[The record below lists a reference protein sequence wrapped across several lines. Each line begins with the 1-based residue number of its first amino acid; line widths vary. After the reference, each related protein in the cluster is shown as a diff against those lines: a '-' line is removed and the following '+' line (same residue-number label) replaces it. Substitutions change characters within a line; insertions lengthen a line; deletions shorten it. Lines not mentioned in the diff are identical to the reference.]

1 MLEVRSGG
9 QSVGQERRCGGR
21 RLGLRVL
28 GGFLLLYV
36 AVWVTTLVLGVGPNM
51 LMRHLGVPDST
62 RILIGSTISR
72 SGSLAATLFLSAIAL
87 RCVAGLS
94 PREVM
99 LPFRNGWW
107 LDLLVGLVL
116 AGGAMG
122 LLFLVERA
130 AGWLTVSGWRWS
142 EAQDAVWLRSAWLA
156 LLANLL
162 AAVGEE
168 AMFRGYLLPGLSRAW
183 GKGAALA
190 VMAVLFAVPHLLVSG
205 AAETHWVVFT
215 AALAL
220 PGLMLGWTALRS
232 GDLWLPVGIHFAWNL
247 VQGDVL
253 NLTGSPAGGTLF
265 GAVTE
270 QTGPAWFVG
279 TSYGIEVGVSGVVA
293 LLLVAGGVVSW
304 TAWSRRRPLEG
315 AGSRALEMP

>member
-1 MLEVRSGG
+1 VSGG
-9 QSVGQERRCGGR
+9 DAEAVGQVKDHA
-21 RLGLRVL
+21 LGLRVL
-28 GGFLLLYV
+28 GGFVVLYV
-36 AVWVTTLVLGVGPNM
+36 AVWLTTLVLGVGPNM

-72 SGSLAATLFLSAIAL
+72 SGTLAATLFLSAVAL
-87 RCVAGLS
+87 RRVAGLS

-107 LDLLVGLVL
+107 RDLLVGLVL

-122 LLFLVERA
+122 LLFVLERA
-130 AGWLTVSGWRWS
+130 AGWLTVRDWRWN
-142 EAQDAVWLRSAWLA
+142 EAPGAVWLRSAWLA

-162 AAVGEE
+162 AAAGEE
-168 AMFRGYLLPGLSRAW
+168 AMFRGYLLPGLRRAW

-205 AAETHWVVFT
+205 AAETHWAVFT

-247 VQGDVL
+247 VQGDLL
-253 NLTGSPAGGTLF
+253 NLTGSPAGGIVF

-279 TSYGIEVGVSGVVA
+279 TSYGIEVGVSGILA
-293 LLLVAGGVVSW
+293 LLSVFGGVWLW
-304 TAWSRRRPLEG
+304 TAIGQRRKPRV
-315 AGSRALEMP
+315 AV

>member
-1 MLEVRSGG
+1 VSGG
-9 QSVGQERRCGGR
+9 DAEAVGQVKDHAV
-21 RLGLRVL
+21 GLRVL
-28 GGFLLLYV
+28 GGFVVLYV
-36 AVWVTTLVLGVGPNM
+36 AVWLTTLVLGVGPNM

-72 SGSLAATLFLSAIAL
+72 SGTLVATLFLSAVAL
-87 RCVAGLS
+87 RRVAGLS

-107 LDLLVGLVL
+107 RDLLVGLVL

-122 LLFLVERA
+122 LLFVLERA
-130 AGWLTVSGWRWS
+130 AGWLTVRDWRWN
-142 EAQDAVWLRSAWLA
+142 EAPGAVWLRSAWLA

-162 AAVGEE
+162 AAAGEE
-168 AMFRGYLLPGLSRAW
+168 AMFRGYLLPGLRRAW

-205 AAETHWVVFT
+205 AAETHWAVFT

-247 VQGDVL
+247 VQGDLL
-253 NLTGSPAGGTLF
+253 NLTGSPAGGIVF

-279 TSYGIEVGVSGVVA
+279 TSYGIEVGVSGILA
-293 LLLVAGGVVSW
+293 LLSVFGGVWLW
-304 TAWSRRRPLEG
+304 TAIGQRRKPRV
-315 AGSRALEMP
+315 AV

>member
-1 MLEVRSGG
+1 VSGG
-9 QSVGQERRCGGR
+9 DAEAVGQVKDHA
-21 RLGLRVL
+21 LGLRVL
-28 GGFLLLYV
+28 GGFVVLYV
-36 AVWVTTLVLGVGPNM
+36 AVWLTTLVLGVGPNM

-72 SGSLAATLFLSAIAL
+72 SGTLVATLFLSAVAL
-87 RCVAGLS
+87 RRVAGLS
-94 PREVM
+94 SREVM

-107 LDLLVGLVL
+107 RDFLVGLVL

-122 LLFLVERA
+122 LLFVLERA
-130 AGWLTVSGWRWS
+130 AGWLTVRDWRWN
-142 EAQDAVWLRSAWLA
+142 EAPGAVWLRSAWLA

-162 AAVGEE
+162 AAAGEE
-168 AMFRGYLLPGLSRAW
+168 AMFRGYLLPGLRRAW

-205 AAETHWVVFT
+205 AAETHWAVFT

-247 VQGDVL
+247 VQGDLL
-253 NLTGSPAGGTLF
+253 NLTGSPAGGIVF

-279 TSYGIEVGVSGVVA
+279 TSYGIEVGVSGILA
-293 LLLVAGGVVSW
+293 LLSVFGGVWLW
-304 TAWSRRRPLEG
+304 TAIGQRRKPRV
-315 AGSRALEMP
+315 AV

>member
-1 MLEVRSGG
+1 VSGG
-9 QSVGQERRCGGR
+9 DAEAVGQVKDHA
-21 RLGLRVL
+21 LGLRVL
-28 GGFLLLYV
+28 GGFVVLYV
-36 AVWVTTLVLGVGPNM
+36 AVWLTTLVLGVGPNM
-51 LMRHLGVPDST
+51 VMRHLGVPDST

-72 SGSLAATLFLSAIAL
+72 SGTLAATLFLSAVAL
-87 RCVAGLS
+87 RRVAGLS

-107 LDLLVGLVL
+107 RDLLVGLVL

-122 LLFLVERA
+122 LLFVLERA
-130 AGWLTVSGWRWS
+130 AGWLTVRDWRWN
-142 EAQDAVWLRSAWLA
+142 EAPGAVWLRSAWLA

-162 AAVGEE
+162 AAAGEE
-168 AMFRGYLLPGLSRAW
+168 AMFRGYLLPGLRRAW

-205 AAETHWVVFT
+205 AAETHWAVFT

-247 VQGDVL
+247 VQGDLL
-253 NLTGSPAGGTLF
+253 NLTGSPAGGIVF

-279 TSYGIEVGVSGVVA
+279 TSYGIEVGVSGILA
-293 LLLVAGGVVSW
+293 LLSVFGGVWLW
-304 TAWSRRRPLEG
+304 TAIGQRRKPRV
-315 AGSRALEMP
+315 AV

>member
-1 MLEVRSGG
+1 VSGG
-9 QSVGQERRCGGR
+9 DAEAVGQVKDHA
-21 RLGLRVL
+21 LGLRVL
-28 GGFLLLYV
+28 GGFVVLYV
-36 AVWVTTLVLGVGPNM
+36 AVWLTTLVLGVGPNM
-51 LMRHLGVPDST
+51 VMRHLGVPDST

-72 SGSLAATLFLSAIAL
+72 SGTLAATLFLSAVAL
-87 RCVAGLS
+87 RRVAGLS
-94 PREVM
+94 SREVM

-107 LDLLVGLVL
+107 RDFLVGLVL

-122 LLFLVERA
+122 LLFVLERA
-130 AGWLTVSGWRWS
+130 AGWLTVRDWRWN
-142 EAQDAVWLRSAWLA
+142 EAPGAVWLRSAWLA

-162 AAVGEE
+162 AAAGEE
-168 AMFRGYLLPGLSRAW
+168 AMFRGYLLPGLRRAW

-205 AAETHWVVFT
+205 AAETHWAVFT

-247 VQGDVL
+247 VQGDLL
-253 NLTGSPAGGTLF
+253 NLTGSPAGGIVF

-279 TSYGIEVGVSGVVA
+279 TSYGIEVGVSGILA
-293 LLLVAGGVVSW
+293 LLSVFGGVWLW
-304 TAWSRRRPLEG
+304 TAIGQRRKPRV
-315 AGSRALEMP
+315 AV

>member
-1 MLEVRSGG
+1 MID
-9 QSVGQERRCGGR
+9 VGSNGETEYQERLGGDL

-28 GGFLLLYV
+28 GGFVLLYV
-36 AVWVTTLVLGVGPNM
+36 AVWATTLVLGVGPNM
-51 LMRHLGVPDST
+51 LMRHLGVPDAQ
-62 RILIGSTISR
+62 RILVGSTISR
-72 SGSLAATLFLSAIAL
+72 SGTLAATLLLSAVAL
-87 RCVAGLS
+87 RRVARLS

-99 LPFRNGWW
+99 LPFRHGWW
-107 LDLLVGLVL
+107 RDLLLGLAL

-122 LLFLVERA
+122 LLFAIERA
-130 AGWLTVSGWRWS
+130 AGWLTVSSWRWN
-142 EAQDAVWLRSAWLA
+142 DASGAAWLRSAWLA

-183 GKGAALA
+183 GERAALIF
-190 VMAVLFAVPHLLVSG
+190 MAVLFAVPHLLVSG
-205 AAETHWVVFT
+205 AAETHWALFT

-247 VQGDVL
+247 VQGDLL
-253 NLTGSPAGGTLF
+253 NLTGSPARGTVF

-270 QTGPAWFVG
+270 QAGPAWFVG
-279 TSYGIEVGVSGVVA
+279 TRYGIEVGVAGVLA
-293 LLLVAGGVVSW
+293 LLLVTGGVVWW
-304 TAWSRRRPLEG
+304 TTWRGCRP
-315 AGSRALEMP
+315 

>member
-1 MLEVRSGG
+1 V
-9 QSVGQERRCGGR
+9 
-21 RLGLRVL
+21 
-28 GGFLLLYV
+28 LYV
-36 AVWVTTLVLGVGPNM
+36 AVWLNTLVLGVGPNM
-51 LMRHLGVPDST
+51 LMRQVGVPDT
-62 RILIGSTISR
+62 QRILIGSTISR
-72 SGSLAATLFLSAIAL
+72 SGTLTATLFLSAVAL
-87 RCVAGLS
+87 RRVAGLS

-107 LDLLVGLVL
+107 RDLLVGLVL

-122 LLFLVERA
+122 LLFAVEWA
-130 AGWLTVSGWRWS
+130 AGWLAVRGWRWNQGPPG
-142 EAQDAVWLRSAWLA
+142 AWLRSAWLA

-190 VMAVLFAVPHLLVSG
+190 VMAVLFAIPHLLVSG
-205 AAETHWVVFT
+205 AAQTHWAVFT

-220 PGLMLGWTALRS
+220 PGVMLGWTALRS

-247 VQGDVL
+247 IQGDLL

-265 GAVTE
+265 GALTE

-279 TSYGIEVGVSGVVA
+279 TSYGIEVGVSGLLALLVVMVGVA
-293 LLLVAGGVVSW
+293 LW
-304 TAWSRRRPLEG
+304 TAWRGCRS
-315 AGSRALEMP
+315 

>member
-1 MLEVRSGG
+1 MSGG
-9 QSVGQERRCGGR
+9 DAEAVGQVKDHA
-21 RLGLRVL
+21 LGLRVL
-28 GGFLLLYV
+28 GGFVVLYV
-36 AVWVTTLVLGVGPNM
+36 AVWLTTLVLGVGPNM

-72 SGSLAATLFLSAIAL
+72 SGTLAATLFLSAVAL
-87 RCVAGLS
+87 RRVAGLS
-94 PREVM
+94 PREAL

-107 LDLLVGLVL
+107 CDLLVGLVL

-122 LLFLVERA
+122 LLFVLERA
-130 AGWLTVSGWRWS
+130 AGWLTVRDWRWN
-142 EAQDAVWLRSAWLA
+142 EAPGAVWLRSAWLA

-162 AAVGEE
+162 AAAGEE
-168 AMFRGYLLPGLSRAW
+168 AMFRGYLLPGLRRAW

-205 AAETHWVVFT
+205 AAETHWAVFT

-247 VQGDVL
+247 VQGDLL
-253 NLTGSPAGGTLF
+253 NLTGSPAGGIVF

-279 TSYGIEVGVSGVVA
+279 TSYGIEVGVSGILA
-293 LLLVAGGVVSW
+293 LLSVFGGVWLW
-304 TAWSRRRPLEG
+304 TAIGQRRKPRV
-315 AGSRALEMP
+315 AV

>member
-1 MLEVRSGG
+1 MSGG
-9 QSVGQERRCGGR
+9 DAEAVGQVKDHA
-21 RLGLRVL
+21 LGLRVL
-28 GGFLLLYV
+28 GGFVVLYV
-36 AVWVTTLVLGVGPNM
+36 AVWLTTLVLGVGPNM

-72 SGSLAATLFLSAIAL
+72 SGTLAATLFLSAVAL
-87 RCVAGLS
+87 RRVAGLS

-107 LDLLVGLVL
+107 RDLLVGLVL

-122 LLFLVERA
+122 LLFVLERA
-130 AGWLTVSGWRWS
+130 AGWLTVRDWRWN
-142 EAQDAVWLRSAWLA
+142 EAPGAVWLRSAWLA

-162 AAVGEE
+162 AAAGEE
-168 AMFRGYLLPGLSRAW
+168 AMFRGYLLPGLRRAW

-205 AAETHWVVFT
+205 AAETHWAVFT

-247 VQGDVL
+247 VQGDLL
-253 NLTGSPAGGTLF
+253 NLTGSPAGGIVF

-279 TSYGIEVGVSGVVA
+279 TSYGIEVGVSGILA
-293 LLLVAGGVVSW
+293 LLSVFGGVWLW
-304 TAWSRRRPLEG
+304 TAIGQRRKPRV
-315 AGSRALEMP
+315 AV

>member
-1 MLEVRSGG
+1 MSGG
-9 QSVGQERRCGGR
+9 DAEAVGQVKDHAV
-21 RLGLRVL
+21 GLRVL
-28 GGFLLLYV
+28 GGFVVLYV
-36 AVWVTTLVLGVGPNM
+36 AVWLTTLVLGVGPNM

-72 SGSLAATLFLSAIAL
+72 SGTLAATLFLSAVAL
-87 RCVAGLS
+87 RRVAGLS

-107 LDLLVGLVL
+107 RDLLVGLVL

-122 LLFLVERA
+122 LLFVLERA
-130 AGWLTVSGWRWS
+130 AGWLTVRDWRWN
-142 EAQDAVWLRSAWLA
+142 EAPGAVWLRSAWLA

-162 AAVGEE
+162 AAAGEE
-168 AMFRGYLLPGLSRAW
+168 AMFRGYLLPGLRRAW

-205 AAETHWVVFT
+205 VAETHWAVFT

-247 VQGDVL
+247 VQGDLL
-253 NLTGSPAGGTLF
+253 NLTGSPAGGIVF

-279 TSYGIEVGVSGVVA
+279 TSYGIEVGVSGILA
-293 LLLVAGGVVSW
+293 LLSVFGGVWLW
-304 TAWSRRRPLEG
+304 TAIGQRRKPRV
-315 AGSRALEMP
+315 AV

>member
-1 MLEVRSGG
+1 MSGG
-9 QSVGQERRCGGR
+9 DAEAVGQVKDHA
-21 RLGLRVL
+21 LGLRVL
-28 GGFLLLYV
+28 GGFVVLYV
-36 AVWVTTLVLGVGPNM
+36 AVWLTTLVLGVGPNM
-51 LMRHLGVPDST
+51 LMRHLGVPDSI

-72 SGSLAATLFLSAIAL
+72 SGTLAATLFLSAVAL
-87 RCVAGLS
+87 RRVAGLS

-107 LDLLVGLVL
+107 RDLLVGLVL

-122 LLFLVERA
+122 LLFVLERA
-130 AGWLTVSGWRWS
+130 AGWLTVRDWRWN
-142 EAQDAVWLRSAWLA
+142 EAPGAVWLRSAWLA

-162 AAVGEE
+162 AAAGEE
-168 AMFRGYLLPGLSRAW
+168 AMFRGYLLPGLRRAW

-205 AAETHWVVFT
+205 AAETHWAVFT

-247 VQGDVL
+247 VQGDLL
-253 NLTGSPAGGTLF
+253 NLTGSPAGGIVF

-279 TSYGIEVGVSGVVA
+279 TSYGIEVGVSGILA
-293 LLLVAGGVVSW
+293 LLSVFGGVWLW
-304 TAWSRRRPLEG
+304 TAIGQRRKPRV
-315 AGSRALEMP
+315 AV

>member
-1 MLEVRSGG
+1 MSGG
-9 QSVGQERRCGGR
+9 DAEAVGQVKDHA
-21 RLGLRVL
+21 LGLRVL
-28 GGFLLLYV
+28 GGFVVLYV
-36 AVWVTTLVLGVGPNM
+36 AVWLTTLVLGVGPNM
-51 LMRHLGVPDST
+51 LMRHLGMPDSP

-72 SGSLAATLFLSAIAL
+72 SGTLAATLFLSAVAL
-87 RCVAGLS
+87 RRVAGLS

-107 LDLLVGLVL
+107 RDLLVGLVL

-122 LLFLVERA
+122 LLFVLERA
-130 AGWLTVSGWRWS
+130 AGWLTVRDWRWN
-142 EAQDAVWLRSAWLA
+142 EAPGAVWLRSAWLA

-162 AAVGEE
+162 AAAGEE
-168 AMFRGYLLPGLSRAW
+168 AMFRGYLLPGLRRAW

-205 AAETHWVVFT
+205 AAETHWAVFT

-247 VQGDVL
+247 VQGDLL
-253 NLTGSPAGGTLF
+253 NLTGSPAGGIVF

-279 TSYGIEVGVSGVVA
+279 TSYGIEVGVSGILA
-293 LLLVAGGVVSW
+293 LLSVFGGVWLW
-304 TAWSRRRPLEG
+304 TAIGQRRKPRV
-315 AGSRALEMP
+315 AV